1 MSTER
6 MTKYVLA
13 VQEYMHQA
21 GHATNAQIL
30 AHLQQAYPELS
41 ATTVHRITAR
51 MVERGQL
58 DVAPSGSDQS
68 TRFDANTSPHDHFQC
83 RGCDRLRDVDLPAS
97 VFEAMQQQIGDCKV
111 SGRLVV
117 QGTCARCMEKEKCNE

>member
-13 VQEYMHQA
+13 VQAYMHQA

-30 AHLQQAYPELS
+30 GHLQHAYPELS
-41 ATTVHRITAR
+41 ATTVHRITTR
-51 MVERGQL
+51 MIERGQL
-58 DVAPSGSDQS
+58 AVAPSGNDKAL
-68 TRFDANTSPHDHFQC
+68 RFDANTVSHDHFQC
-83 RGCDRLRDVDLPAS
+83 RGCDRLRDVSLPVS